1 MLLFKLE
8 DSSILAAYSKP
19 FNRKNPE
26 SVFNQKY
33 EPGSI
38 IKVLTLFT
46 YYTNPV
52 KDFFPFECKRG
63 IVINNHFFPDRIAH
77 GLIKNPQEALS
88 VSCNIAFAKMGL
100 RAGFKSLAR
109 TLNSFYFN
117 SDGFKD
123 IFLHFETGSYNK
135 NLTDNYALANL
146 SVGLNEIN
154 ITTFHSALLALIIS
168 QNGSIYRP
176 HIVKN
181 IKNILNLGFYNHQP
195 EIIKVT
201 NHHPAYIKINRAM
214 IGAVENPNGTGRH
227 SKVDFVR
234 TAIKTGTAGKK
245 KVGLDSIIIG
255 FFPAEK
261 PEYAF
266 AFRLERAG
274 KAEIKGAYFL
284 KRFLTRFY
292 NHQEK

>member
-1 MLLFKLE
+1 
-8 DSSILAAYSKP
+8 
-19 FNRKNPE
+19 
-26 SVFNQKY
+26 
-33 EPGSI
+33 
-38 IKVLTLFT
+38 
-46 YYTNPV
+46 
-52 KDFFPFECKRG
+52 
-63 IVINNHFFPDRIAH
+63 
-77 GLIKNPQEALS
+77 
-88 VSCNIAFAKMGL
+88 MGL
-100 RAGFKSLAR
+100 RAGFKSLAL